1 MQLTAT
7 VTADAQVNTTKGN
20 KQVVNFTVA
29 VNDSYKPK
37 DGDRV
42 KVTEFIR
49 CAYWRNPST
58 AQYLTKGTVVE
69 LYGRLGVDAYTGKD
83 GQPKASITCH
93 VNDFKF
99 HGGSKKDNVITQP
112 VSSDTPVTE
121 DLPF

>member
-7 VTADAQVNTTKGN
+7 VTANAQVNTTKGN

-29 VNDSYKPK
+29 VNDSYKTK
-37 DGDRV
+37 EGERV

-49 CAYWRNPST
+49 CAYWRNPAT
-58 AQYLTKGTVVE
+58 AQYLTKGAVIE
-69 LYGRLGVDAYTGKD
+69 LYGRLGVDAYLDKQ
-83 GQPKASITCH
+83 GQAKASITCH

-99 HGGSKKDNVITQP
+99 HGGSKKGNAIVQQVTP
-112 VSSDTPVTE
+112 DTPVTE